1 MSIEAQRRECLNFAV
16 KQQWNLYKVFVDEAR
31 SGTSDERAA
40 FQEMIAEA
48 GGKPPPFNVI
58 LVHKLDRFARNR
70 YDSIKYKS
78 LLRRKGIKVISA
90 TQPII
95 GSGDPTE
102 VLLEA
107 MLEGMDEFYSLN
119 LARESLKG
127 MAENARHGWW
137 NGGYAPFGFKA
148 EAIDTEKG
156 PKKKLVIEPAEAE
169 IVRHIFTL
177 YRSGRGVGAIRHLL
191 NTEGVTFRGG
201 RRFTKN
207 VILLILRNEK
217 YCGDATFGKKVNRR
231 QRPMDWKLEP
241 ITIKDAHPAIIDRDA
256 WLHVQELLSSR
267 RRERKHPRA
276 VASDYLLSGLITCGY
291 CGANFV
297 GVSANSRGRRYRYYV
312 CNTQRRAGAT
322 GCQQP
327 SLNATV
333 LERLVL
339 EEFKSRMTTR
349 EAIAEMIKARNE
361 LEQAE
366 LEKITK
372 RVDELEGEIADTARR
387 RGRLYQLIEQH
398 ADFKFEDIAPR
409 IHALEATRVSKEQE
423 RDQLKTTLTAKS
435 LRASKQDI
443 EKLVEFY
450 VRLFQDDSFWARKQA
465 IQNFVAAVRIKGAEA
480 HVTYDPAFTAAKQR
494 LSLREALTAA
504 SDFPS

>member
-1 MSIEAQRRECLNFAV
+1 MSIEAQRHECLNFLV

-31 SGTSDERAA
+31 SGTSDDRAA
-40 FQEMIAEA
+40 FQAMIAEA
-48 GGKPPPFNVI
+48 AVKHPPFHVI

-78 LLRRKGIKVISA
+78 LLRRKGIKVVSA

-137 NGGYAPFGFKA
+137 NGGYAPFGYKLVSL
-148 EAIDTEKG
+148 DTEKG
-156 PKKKLVIEPAEAE
+156 PKKKLAIEESEVE
-169 IVRHIFTL
+169 IVRRIFAL

-191 NTEGVTFRGG
+191 NTEGVKFRGG

-207 VILLILRNEK
+207 LILGILRNEK
-217 YCGDATFGKKVNRR
+217 YCGDATFGKRLNRR

-241 ITIKDAHPAIIDRDA
+241 ITIKDAHEPIIDRQA
-256 WLHVQELLSSR
+256 WEHVQELLSSR

-276 VASDYLLSGLITCGY
+276 VASDYLLSGLITCGF

-297 GVSANSRGRRYRYYV
+297 GVSAHSKGRRYRYYV
-312 CNTQRRAGAT
+312 CNTQRRAGST

-327 SLNATV
+327 SFNATV
-333 LERLVL
+333 LERIVL
-339 EEFKSRMTTR
+339 EEFKSRLTTR
-349 EAIAEMIKARNE
+349 EAIAELIKARNDLTKDELEKLAKRVAE
-361 LEQAE
+361 LEQ
-366 LEKITK
+366 
-372 RVDELEGEIADTARR
+372 EIADVARR
-387 RGRLYQLIEQH
+387 RGRLYEFIEQH

-409 IHALEATRVSKEQE
+409 IHQLEATRASKEQE
-423 RDQLKTTLTAKS
+423 RDQLKATLAAKS
-435 LRASKQDI
+435 VRASAQDI

-450 VRLFQDDSFWARKQA
+450 VKLFQDDSFWAKKQVM
-465 IQNFVAAVRIKGAEA
+465 QNFVVSVRIKGAEA
-480 HVTYDPAFTAAKQR
+480 QIAYDPAFTAARQR

-504 SDFPS
+504 SDFRS